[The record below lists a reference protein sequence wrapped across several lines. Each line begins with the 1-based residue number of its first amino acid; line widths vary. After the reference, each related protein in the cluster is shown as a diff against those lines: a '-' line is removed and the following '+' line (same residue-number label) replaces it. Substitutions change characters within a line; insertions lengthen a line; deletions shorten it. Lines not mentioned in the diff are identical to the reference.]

1 MEDKNQAMARRVAE
15 AAAQVG
21 GRAYYVGGYVRDR
34 LRGMESKDV
43 DIEVHGVPTQALE
56 AILDGLGTRLE
67 MGASFGIYGLKHYDL
82 DIALPRREQAI
93 GRGHRD
99 FQVFTD
105 PYLGTEKAAM
115 RRDFTINTMMEDVL
129 TGEILDPFG
138 GQEDLRR
145 GIVRHV
151 NDSSFGED
159 PLRVLR
165 AAQFAAR
172 FRFTVAE
179 ETVALCRSM
188 DVAALARERVMGEL
202 EKALLKGENPAVL
215 SGRPSMGKTAVAL
228 HMALQA
234 ARAGRN
240 TLYFSIEMSEE
251 EVTERILSMLSGVEA
266 GKIRFKGTNREER
279 ALLEKAAAEL
289 AGLPLRIVYCG
300 SLAIDEIRA
309 VLMTR
314 KARRELDIFFI
325 DYLNLIHI
333 PYTRGSRNET
343 TDLALGDVVRKVKL
357 MAVELDV
364 PAVLLAQMNRDS
376 DRRLAPYLPILSDL
390 RNSGAIE
397 QVADQVIFVYR
408 AEKYGILYDKDTKED
423 LRGVGYLLVAKNRN
437 GATGRARFRYNV
449 SMTRFL
455 SYENRLL

>member
-1 MEDKNQAMARRVAE
+1 MGLNAVQSYPAE
-15 AAAQVG
+15 
-21 GRAYYVGGYVRDR
+21 
-34 LRGMESKDV
+34 
-43 DIEVHGVPTQALE
+43 
-56 AILDGLGTRLE
+56 
-67 MGASFGIYGLKHYDL
+67 
-82 DIALPRREQAI
+82 
-93 GRGHRD
+93 
-99 FQVFTD
+99 
-105 PYLGTEKAAM
+105 
-115 RRDFTINTMMEDVL
+115 
-129 TGEILDPFG
+129 
-138 GQEDLRR
+138 
-145 GIVRHV
+145 
-151 NDSSFGED
+151 
-159 PLRVLR
+159 RVL
-165 AAQFAAR
+165 
-172 FRFTVAE
+172 
-179 ETVALCRSM
+179 
-188 DVAALARERVMGEL
+188 VAALLGRPASFHELGGRVTEEMFTEPGLRLVFRAFAELASRGERIDMATVEAEMFRLDHRLYGELNGVSFLSAMLQAVRNDSHIHEYVRLVQREWMLRGCVASLNKRGLEAQQPDVDVMKLLAGVTDDMDGLREHASGGVDVRMAAEVAREVLARSFRNQEAREKGEHIQVRTGFDELDDLTGGLYRGEL
-202 EKALLKGENPAVL
+202 AVL

-289 AGLPLRIVYCG
+289 AG
-300 SLAIDEIRA
+300 
-309 VLMTR
+309 
-314 KARRELDIFFI
+314 
-325 DYLNLIHI
+325 
-333 PYTRGSRNET
+333 
-343 TDLALGDVVRKVKL
+343 
-357 MAVELDV
+357 

>member
-1 MEDKNQAMARRVAE
+1 MGLNAVQSYPAE
-15 AAAQVG
+15 
-21 GRAYYVGGYVRDR
+21 
-34 LRGMESKDV
+34 
-43 DIEVHGVPTQALE
+43 
-56 AILDGLGTRLE
+56 
-67 MGASFGIYGLKHYDL
+67 
-82 DIALPRREQAI
+82 
-93 GRGHRD
+93 
-99 FQVFTD
+99 
-105 PYLGTEKAAM
+105 
-115 RRDFTINTMMEDVL
+115 
-129 TGEILDPFG
+129 
-138 GQEDLRR
+138 
-145 GIVRHV
+145 
-151 NDSSFGED
+151 
-159 PLRVLR
+159 RVL
-165 AAQFAAR
+165 
-172 FRFTVAE
+172 
-179 ETVALCRSM
+179 
-188 DVAALARERVMGEL
+188 VAALLGRPASFHELGGRMTEEMFTEPGLRLVFRAFAELASRGERIDMATVEAEMFRLDHRLYGELNGVSFLSAMLQAVRNDSHIHEYVRLVQREWMLRGCVASLNKRGLEAQQPDVDVMKLLAGVTDDMDGLREHASGGVDVRMAAEVAREVLARSFRNQEAREKGEHIQVRTGFDELDDLTGGLYRGEL
-202 EKALLKGENPAVL
+202 AVL

>member
-1 MEDKNQAMARRVAE
+1 MGLNAVQSYPAE
-15 AAAQVG
+15 
-21 GRAYYVGGYVRDR
+21 
-34 LRGMESKDV
+34 
-43 DIEVHGVPTQALE
+43 
-56 AILDGLGTRLE
+56 
-67 MGASFGIYGLKHYDL
+67 
-82 DIALPRREQAI
+82 
-93 GRGHRD
+93 
-99 FQVFTD
+99 
-105 PYLGTEKAAM
+105 
-115 RRDFTINTMMEDVL
+115 
-129 TGEILDPFG
+129 
-138 GQEDLRR
+138 
-145 GIVRHV
+145 
-151 NDSSFGED
+151 
-159 PLRVLR
+159 RVL
-165 AAQFAAR
+165 
-172 FRFTVAE
+172 
-179 ETVALCRSM
+179 
-188 DVAALARERVMGEL
+188 VAALLGRPASFHELGGRVTEEMFTEPGLRLVFRAFAELASRGERIDMATVEAEMFRLDHRLYGEL
-202 EKALLKGENPAVL
+202 NGVSFLSAMLQAVRNDSHIHEYVRLVQREWMLRGCVASLNKRGLEAQQPDVDVMKLLAGVTEHIQVRTGFDELDDLTGGLYRGELAVL